1 VQLNKQTTSKA
12 HQIAHWKMKIAN
24 WRLEFD

>member
-1 VQLNKQTTSKA
+1 VQLNKQTISKA
-12 HQIAHWKMKIAN
+12 HQIAHWRLRIAN